1 MAMTKPLSEQV
12 TYDGVTVKAELD
24 AINAKLAEWISV
36 KDFGA
41 VGDGVTDDTAAIQ
54 AAFTHAA
61 ATGLG
66 QIVGEAGKTY
76 NCGAISSACG
86 VVFDGN
92 NCTVRAI
99 AASWL
104 DFSSG
109 TAFSTSEVKNLKL
122 VPTLAPSVGSYGI
135 KFVSPLAGSH
145 RGISIKNVVIVG
157 SDSLPVGSYGF
168 EKYIQLNTAHYP
180 TIRDV
185 NISGTFSNLA
195 VGGGPAGKFVTTGI
209 SLEGQT
215 IGAMIEHCRFGGL
228 HTGIKAGTVQQEGVQ
243 IIACEMVGVRDA
255 YDLRSSSFGGPGMW
269 LVNCHANST
278 RRGFDFGN
286 RTDVSV
292 VGCTAYRSNVLFDE
306 PWIGFDFESVFGC
319 RITTSTA
326 VNSIVTGANDSTA
339 YRFLNS
345 SGVVGSSNE
354 VRNTMRGIVL
364 QGGCTDI
371 SFDNTGF
378 YGTSGYSTTVFET
391 AASDADVY
399 LGQHNIVST
408 WSNPYVTATFKDSIV
423 IDLGRPKYN
432 RISATTSAAAGAY
445 TLTAGASPQHWRISL
460 APGVEAYD
468 VNVEL
473 SKTGARDG
481 DYFDF
486 YVNLPSAVDRRV
498 VVKDGVGGTTIVT
511 LATSTSKRY
520 GARFVFS
527 RAANAWQAA
536 WIHESV
542 FI

>member
-1 MAMTKPLSEQV
+1 MATYIPNATQTTEPVESRTVESAALEFRTLKASINQRVDAEEAARIAADTALQSALDTEEAERIAEDVAQAERIASLEDSILTIEPGGSPGTVYVQQLSGNGVTTSFTLNVAPPSRAFVDVYINGVYQQKPSFTVTGSNLVFSEAPPAGSSNIEVVLSIPVDVVTVEPLSAALV
-12 TYDGVTVKAELD
+12 AYTPAGAGAVATTVQS
-24 AINAKLAEWISV
+24 KLREFVSV

-41 VGDGVTDDTAAIQ
+41 VGDGVTDDTSAIQ

-209 SLEGQT
+209 SLE
-215 IGAMIEHCRFGGL
+215 AKL
-228 HTGIKAGTVQQEGVQ
+228 
-243 IIACEMVGVRDA
+243 
-255 YDLRSSSFGGPGMW
+255 
-269 LVNCHANST
+269 
-278 RRGFDFGN
+278 
-286 RTDVSV
+286 SV
-292 VGCTAYRSNVLFDE
+292 L
-306 PWIGFDFESVFGC
+306 
-319 RITTSTA
+319 
-326 VNSIVTGANDSTA
+326 
-339 YRFLNS
+339 
-345 SGVVGSSNE
+345 
-354 VRNTMRGIVL
+354 
-364 QGGCTDI
+364 
-371 SFDNTGF
+371 
-378 YGTSGYSTTVFET
+378 
-391 AASDADVY
+391 
-399 LGQHNIVST
+399 
-408 WSNPYVTATFKDSIV
+408 
-423 IDLGRPKYN
+423 
-432 RISATTSAAAGAY
+432 
-445 TLTAGASPQHWRISL
+445 
-460 APGVEAYD
+460 
-468 VNVEL
+468 
-473 SKTGARDG
+473 
-481 DYFDF
+481 
-486 YVNLPSAVDRRV
+486 
-498 VVKDGVGGTTIVT
+498 
-511 LATSTSKRY
+511 
-520 GARFVFS
+520 
-527 RAANAWQAA
+527 
-536 WIHESV
+536 
-542 FI
+542 